1 MAKVR
6 KIIATLI
13 INGDEWDRTP
23 LNLVRE
29 ASLKWS
35 KLSTTIVESTNV
47 FISADIS
54 EISSVA
60 KAGVIRR
67 GLKIESIACYN
78 ENQAKWQDLA
88 LSIIEQLGEDFKAKI
103 SIQTSEVDFVY
114 LD

>member
-6 KIIATLI
+6 KIITTLI
-13 INGDEWDRTP
+13 VKEGTNTP

-29 ASLKWS
+29 ASIKWN
-35 KLSTTIVESTNV
+35 KLSTKIVESTNV
-47 FISADIS
+47 FVAADIS
-54 EISSVA
+54 EISSV
-60 KAGVIRR
+60 KAGVIQR

-88 LSIIEQLGEDFKAKI
+88 FSIIEQLAADFNASV
-103 SIQTSEVDFVY
+103 SIETTEVDYTY